1 MPIDLDSLRV
11 EVLRTEETDPSTEL
25 TTDLGGGMV
34 VRLVSATEA
43 GPQALVRSTVDLPAE
58 RLLTIGVGSTVRAEL
73 DGIAV
78 HPHNVGEHRF
88 LGAVLDG
95 SPYVS
100 SMLIS
105 PGVHFGLE
113 GVQDLLVAAPRRSLT
128 ICRPMERSFPE
139 PCATLAT
146 LAAKVFRDAADP
158 CTPDVF
164 WWRAGVLHRIDVDHQ
179 AKYVGVPPAVTGFIE
194 TLPKQI

>member
-11 EVLRTEETDPSTEL
+11 EVLRTEESDPSTEL

-34 VRLVSATEA
+34 VRLASATEA
-43 GPQALVRSTVDLPAE
+43 GPLALVRSAVDLPAE
-58 RLLTIGVGSTVRAEL
+58 SLLKIAVGTTVRAEL
-73 DGIAV
+73 DGIEV
-78 HPHNVGEHRF
+78 RPHNVGEHRF

-105 PGVHFGLE
+105 PGMHFGLE

-139 PCATLAT
+139 PCATLGN
-146 LAAKVFRDAADP
+146 LAARVFRDAADP

-164 WWRAGVLHRIDVDHQ
+164 WWRDGVLHRIDVDHR
-179 AKYVGVPPAVTGFIE
+179 AKYVSVPPAVTGFIE